1 MAESTNPSRKVETK
15 SNFYPTFTLHV
26 YSVNFSAK
34 ICITVQIDLLGLQT
48 SDLLRIVRKIPAIFS
63 IMFMSRS
70 ERFHLGDVSVLKDR
84 KSMQRP
90 GLSTNELLNNYP
102 EFSQLMKH
110 CCEIAFT
117 HFFFIIT
124 KTNFLYLPL
133 DQKIT
138 T

>member
-1 MAESTNPSRKVETK
+1 
-15 SNFYPTFTLHV
+15 
-26 YSVNFSAK
+26 
-34 ICITVQIDLLGLQT
+34 
-48 SDLLRIVRKIPAIFS
+48 
-63 IMFMSRS
+63 MFMSGS

-84 KSMQRP
+84 KSMQRT

-133 DQKIT
+133 DQKMT